1 MIAHPSSGLL
11 TTMFSDPTSAEGTNI
26 DAAPKRRITHRTPR
40 EVRTGEGEG
49 DDNQG
54 VCHVEGFAFRGSV
67 CSMRTSAIQC
77 KLNDS
82 QLRGNLCA

>member
-1 MIAHPSSGLL
+1 
-11 TTMFSDPTSAEGTNI
+11 MFSDPTSAEGTDI
-26 DAAPKRRITHRTPR
+26 DAAPKRRVAYRAPR
-40 EVRTGEGEG
+40 EVRADDGEG
-49 DDNQG
+49 DDDQG

-67 CSMRTSAIQC
+67 CSMRTCAMEC